1 MIWMAHV
8 SILYMFKTY
17 INEIVNPSIIIYPC
31 CLPSLAF
38 RWEAGLSFHRL
49 KFHLQLN
56 LLKNHF
62 QWISPIFIKRDAQNV
77 IGQAT
82 SLNTLLTNIHMW
94 MSERSISIPLME
106 SVWMNPSQIGLTS
119 PRRNAWLHR
128 VFLEVKE
135 AEESMV
141 DRFKSLGLLT
151 IVSPGLIDGINPC
164 AFATLIFFISYL
176 FLYNFMFIVPLRV
189 IFAVVYWEATSEQL
203 ACLLRKETST
213 IKLLNS
219 LLFFTLAGI
228 LIFSFI

>member
-1 MIWMAHV
+1 
-8 SILYMFKTY
+8 
-17 INEIVNPSIIIYPC
+17 
-31 CLPSLAF
+31 
-38 RWEAGLSFHRL
+38 
-49 KFHLQLN
+49 
-56 LLKNHF
+56 
-62 QWISPIFIKRDAQNV
+62 
-77 IGQAT
+77 
-82 SLNTLLTNIHMW
+82 
-94 MSERSISIPLME
+94 
-106 SVWMNPSQIGLTS
+106 
-119 PRRNAWLHR
+119 
-128 VFLEVKE
+128 
-135 AEESMV
+135 MV